1 MTKSQIPVR
10 FVALICNKRKLKFQ
24 LKVSENEGV
33 ILFQFKFT
41 DLMEVT
47 AGFDSVI
54 RSDLC
59 SWKDK
64 PNGRWGMEG
73 GKAPR

>member
-1 MTKSQIPVR
+1 MTKSQIPLG
-10 FVALICNKRKLKFQ
+10 FIALICNKRKLKFQ

-47 AGFDSVI
+47 AGFD
-54 RSDLC
+54 
-59 SWKDK
+59 
-64 PNGRWGMEG
+64 
-73 GKAPR
+73 